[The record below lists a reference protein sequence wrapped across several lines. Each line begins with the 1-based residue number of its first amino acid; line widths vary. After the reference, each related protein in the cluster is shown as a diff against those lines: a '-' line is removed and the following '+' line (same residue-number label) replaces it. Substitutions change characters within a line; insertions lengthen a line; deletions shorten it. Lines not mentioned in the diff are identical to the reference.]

1 MVRRASIM
9 KRMKRDVKQGGLSL
23 AGHHPGRGSRLT
35 LVIGGGASGKSA
47 KALELAGRSSPRIFV
62 ATGQPLDKEMAG
74 RIRRHQAERGAGW
87 ETAEVPIELTTWFE
101 KHQGRYRI
109 IVLDCMTLWLSNL
122 LGSGVPDSDI
132 HERVEDLLQAIHDI
146 RSRVIIVANEVG
158 MGVVP
163 FDPETRRFRDLAGHV
178 NQQVARAA
186 DRVYFVVSGCLIQ
199 MK

>member
-9 KRMKRDVKQGGLSL
+9 KRGVKRGGLSL
-23 AGHHPGRGSRLT
+23 AGHHSRLT

-47 KALELAGRSSPRIFV
+47 KALELARRSRPRIFV
-62 ATGQPLDKEMAG
+62 ATGQPLDKEMVG
-74 RIRRHQAERGAGW
+74 RIRRHQIERGADW
-87 ETAEVPIELTTWFE
+87 ETAEIPMELAAWFE
-101 KHQGRYRI
+101 KHQGRYRV

-122 LGSGVPDSDI
+122 LGSGLSDSDI
-132 HERVEDLLQAIHDI
+132 SDRVNDLLQVVHRT
-146 RSRVIIVANEVG
+146 RSHVIVVTNELG

-163 FDPETRRFRDLAGHV
+163 FDPETRRFRDLAGQV

-186 DRVYFVVSGCLIQ
+186 DRVYFVVSGCSIQ

>member
-1 MVRRASIM
+1 M
-9 KRMKRDVKQGGLSL
+9 KRGVKRGGASRT
-23 AGHHPGRGSRLT
+23 GYQTGDGRRLT

-47 KALELAGRSSPRIFV
+47 KALELAGRSSPRMFV

-74 RIRRHQAERGAGW
+74 RIRRHQASRGAGW
-87 ETAEVPIELTTWFE
+87 ETAEVPMELTAWFE
-101 KHQGRYRI
+101 EHGGRYRV

-132 HERVEDLLQAIHDI
+132 SDRVNDLLQAIHRM
-146 RSRVIIVANEVG
+146 RSRVIVVTNELG

-186 DRVYFVVSGCLIQ
+186 DRVYFVVSGCSVQ
-199 MK
+199 VK

>member
-1 MVRRASIM
+1 MVRPESI
-9 KRMKRDVKQGGLSL
+9 MKRDVKRGGASL
-23 AGHHPGRGSRLT
+23 AGHHLGRGSRLT

-47 KALELAGRSSPRIFV
+47 KALELAGRSRPRIFV

-87 ETAEVPIELTTWFE
+87 ETAEVPIELTAWFE
-101 KHQGRYRI
+101 KHQGRYRV

-122 LGSGVPDSDI
+122 LGSGVPESEIPDC
-132 HERVEDLLQAIHDI
+132 VKNLLQAIHGA
-146 RSRVIIVANEVG
+146 RSRVIIVANELG

-163 FDPETRRFRDLAGHV
+163 FDPETRRFRDLAGQV

-186 DRVYFVVSGCLIQ
+186 DRVYLVASGCSIQ

>member
-1 MVRRASIM
+1 MRRESIM
-9 KRMKRDVKQGGLSL
+9 KRGVKRGGLSL
-23 AGHHPGRGSRLT
+23 AGHHPGRGSRVT

-47 KALELAGRSSPRIFV
+47 KALELAGRSNPRMFV
-62 ATGQPLDKEMAG
+62 ATGQPLDEEMAG

-87 ETAEVPIELTTWFE
+87 ETAEIPMELTAWFE
-101 KHQGRYRI
+101 EHRGRYRV

-122 LGSGVPDSDI
+122 LGSGVSDSDI
-132 HERVEDLLQAIHDI
+132 PDRVNDLLQAIHRT
-146 RSRVIIVANEVG
+146 RSHVIIVTNELG

-163 FDPETRRFRDLAGHV
+163 FDSETRRFRDLAGHV

-186 DRVYFVVSGCLIQ
+186 DRVYFVVSGCSIQ